1 MRIVLEILFIKEHFR
16 FNKRFPDKIIEIK
29 YSNVSTEKVHRRE
42 HRSKNSTNNNE
53 KKDNLYSRKRD
64 TENRRA
70 SKEKIQGLVRRKT
83 QFYNVVY

>member
-1 MRIVLEILFIKEHFR
+1 MFR
-16 FNKRFPDKIIEIK
+16 GRK
-29 YSNVSTEKVHRRE
+29 YTEERA
-42 HRSKNSTNNNE
+42 SKNSTNNNE

>member
-1 MRIVLEILFIKEHFR
+1 MK
-16 FNKRFPDKIIEIK
+16 
-29 YSNVSTEKVHRRE
+29 
-42 HRSKNSTNNNE
+42 